1 MSEFTVSPDAVGSR
15 FIRFP
20 HLWFPTSLI
29 HPSPPLVPSLSV
41 SLPSIPCWSLQEQFK
56 VDPEGG
62 LSNLRY
68 QVESRQ
74 EVVIGGAPCTV
85 INTKL
90 VCDQNETPW
99 CLLG

>member
-1 MSEFTVSPDAVGSR
+1 MTPHDALMQLYVTVQKL
-15 FIRFP
+15 FKIEKF
-20 HLWFPTSLI
+20 L
-29 HPSPPLVPSLSV
+29 PSL
-41 SLPSIPCWSLQEQFK
+41 LPSVLSYPLCHSSLQEQFK

-74 EVVIGGAPCTV
+74 ELTVSGAPCIV

-90 VCDQNETPW
+90 ECDLNQTPW
-99 CLLG
+99 CVLA